1 MNLNL
6 NKALS
11 QVFAPISN
19 VVWDIMSNKTG
30 IKTDSGIHTLG
41 DDGTIDLNPFD
52 AFTAELPAFSQLVPI
67 ADVKK
72 GDVIVSGGKPA
83 GWITEVG
90 ADDKR
95 SLTALSLHGHVT
107 RFRPKRVSMFGV
119 NDGITVVRSPFDPSA
134 SSTGGMGGMNPMM
147 LMAMMGDNKSFDS
160 KTLMLMAM
168 MGGNM
173 GTMNPMM
180 LMALMGDNGPF
191 KKGA

>member
-30 IKTDSGIHTLG
+30 IKTESGIHTLG

-72 GDVIVSGGKPA
+72 GDVIVSGGKPT

-90 ADDKR
+90 ADEKR

-119 NDGITVVRSPFDPSA
+119 SDGITVVRSPFDPSA
-134 SSTGGMGGMNPMM
+134 SAGGMGGMNPMM

-160 KTLMLMAM
+160 KTMMLMAM